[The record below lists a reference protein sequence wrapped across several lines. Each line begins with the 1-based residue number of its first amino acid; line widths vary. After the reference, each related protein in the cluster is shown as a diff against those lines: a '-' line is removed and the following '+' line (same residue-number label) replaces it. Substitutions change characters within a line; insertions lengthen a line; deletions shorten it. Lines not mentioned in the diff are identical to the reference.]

1 MALFK
6 FPRFYLAMGGILV
19 IIALPDAAAV
29 AKPRAS
35 MVMRGSLGW
44 FRMGVF
50 LAVYG
55 FVKFK

>member
-1 MALFK
+1 
-6 FPRFYLAMGGILV
+6 MGGILV

-35 MVMRGSLGW
+35 MVRRGSLGW